1 MNRKPE
7 VGTKMYAVKE
17 HRYYVKDKPAPLLEY
32 CVCEMEVTGFYKGGY
47 VEICLTGIS
56 PEGYRTP
63 YRYALSDI
71 GLQVFYTVH
80 DAARL
85 ALEMTEKYEQTW
97 SWTGDPP
104 MRRIWE
110 HYLIDTRKCD
120 MEGQISIFDLY
131 N

>member
-56 PEGYRTP
+56 P
-63 YRYALSDI
+63 RYINYKD
-71 GLQVFYTVH
+71 
-80 DAARL
+80 
-85 ALEMTEKYEQTW
+85 
-97 SWTGDPP
+97 
-104 MRRIWE
+104 
-110 HYLIDTRKCD
+110 
-120 MEGQISIFDLY
+120 QIY
-131 N
+131 